1 MPSQSESKGF
11 VVICDATGSIEQI
24 LQNEYELTAEIA
36 LGMPISAMFDEACR
50 EKVLLF
56 CSEARTKG
64 SAFDWELVV
73 QLKSGMEALHCAA
86 AVVEDKLL
94 IVGAGSHDSTIEVIE
109 GMLKINNEQT
119 NHLRIVMKELQQAS
133 SQLKKRDKSIY
144 EELTHLNNQLSSM
157 QRELVKKNHEL
168 EQLNQQKNYFLG
180 MAAHDLRAPLGTIVS
195 YCEYLMDM
203 EREHAA
209 EDDCELVGVIRKS
222 SEFMLG
228 LINDL
233 LDISKIESGNLNLNV
248 SQLNL
253 KELVSQSAENNRLP
267 AQQKGIRILE
277 THSGSLPET
286 VVWDRYKI
294 QQVLNNL
301 LGNAI
306 KFSHQDSSISICLSS
321 DGSKVVIQVVDK
333 GEGIPPEIID
343 QLFIPFSKASRA
355 GTRGEKGT
363 GLGLAIARRIV
374 EGHGGEIK
382 AENNVDGGTRFIVTL
397 PIGGL

>member
-1 MPSQSESKGF
+1 M
-11 VVICDATGSIEQI
+11 
-24 LQNEYELTAEIA
+24 
-36 LGMPISAMFDEACR
+36 
-50 EKVLLF
+50 
-56 CSEARTKG
+56 
-64 SAFDWELVV
+64 
-73 QLKSGMEALHCAA
+73 
-86 AVVEDKLL
+86 
-94 IVGAGSHDSTIEVIE
+94 
-109 GMLKINNEQT
+109 
-119 NHLRIVMKELQQAS
+119 
-133 SQLKKRDKSIY
+133 
-144 EELTHLNNQLSSM
+144 
-157 QRELVKKNHEL
+157 KKNHEL
-168 EQLNQQKNYFLG
+168 AQLNQQKNYFLG

-203 EREHAA
+203 EREHTS

-253 KELVSQSAENNRLP
+253 KELVSQSAENNRLT
-267 AQQKGIRILE
+267 AQQKGISILE
-277 THSGSLPET
+277 THAGNLPET

-306 KFSHQDSSISICLSS
+306 KFSHQGSISICLSS
-321 DGSKVVIQVVDK
+321 DGGKVVIQVVDK

-343 QLFIPFSKASRA
+343 QLFIPFSKASRT

-382 AENNVDGGTRFIVTL
+382 AENNTDGGTRFIVTL
-397 PIGGL
+397 PIGV